1 MWERIKHILIKEI
14 IQIKRDKRMRFV
26 ILVAPLIQLIIFG
39 YVVTTDVNHIPAA
52 VVDLDRTQ
60 KSRELI
66 SLFSNSGYF
75 DVLLSTDKEEDA
87 VRLLDKGKIFC
98 LIQIPKLFS
107 RRLKKGNTAEVQI
120 LLDGTDSNT
129 ASVIQGYVRRILGK
143 YSRSLMERRA
153 AMVKGAFFEFR
164 PELIG
169 LKSASVK
176 NQMRAWYNPELKSQ
190 HFNLPGVIAV
200 ILMITTILLT
210 SLAVVREKEIG
221 TIEQLIVTPLRP
233 VELILGKTI
242 PFAIIGYFEVFVVL
256 GASIFFFGIPFR
268 GSVFLLLF
276 ATGLFLLTTLGIGL
290 FISTVSRTQQQ
301 SLLTM
306 VFFVMP
312 AFLLSGFMFPIA
324 NMPELIQYVTY
335 LNPLRYFLIIIRD
348 IFLKG
353 VGIEY
358 LWDQMLALAI
368 IGTVIL
374 SMSVLKF
381 RKRVE

>member
-1 MWERIKHILIKEI
+1 MWERIKHILVKEI
-14 IQIKRDKRMRFV
+14 TQIKRDKRMRFI
-26 ILVAPLIQLIIFG
+26 ILVAPLIQLIVFG
-39 YVVTTDVNHIPAA
+39 YVVTTDVNNIPTS
-52 VVDLDRTQ
+52 VVDLDHTQ

-66 SLFSNSGYF
+66 SLFRNSGYF
-75 DVLLSTDKEEDA
+75 DILLHTEKEDEA
-87 VRLLDKGKIFC
+87 VKLLDRGEIFC
-98 LIQIPKLFS
+98 FIQIPKSFS
-107 RRLKKGNTAEVQI
+107 RDLKKGNTTEIQI
-120 LLDGTDSNT
+120 ILDGTDSNT
-129 ASVIQGYVRRILGK
+129 ASVIQGYVRRILRG
-143 YSRSLMERRA
+143 YSRNLMGKRA
-153 AMVKGAFFEFR
+153 AKIKGAFFEYR
-164 PELIG
+164 PELMG
-169 LKSASVK
+169 LKSASLK
-176 NQMRAWYNPELKSQ
+176 NQIRAWYNPELKSQ
-190 HFNLPGVIAV
+190 NFNLPGVIAV

-210 SLAVVREKEIG
+210 SLAIVREKEIG
-221 TIEQLIVTPLRP
+221 TIEQLIVTPIRP
-233 VELILGKTI
+233 VELMLGKTV
-242 PFAIIGYFEVFVVL
+242 PFAIIGYFEVLVVM
-256 GASIFFFGIPFR
+256 GASIFWFGIPFR
-268 GSVFLLLF
+268 GSFLLLLF

-324 NMPELIQYVTY
+324 NMPKLIQYVTY

-374 SMSVLKF
+374 SLSVLRF